1 MGVTTVVNFDL
12 PKTIEEY
19 VHRIGRTGRLGNS
32 GRAVS
37 FFDPANDY
45 AMAPY
50 LVNTLKLVNYLFL
63 NALFLFYSLSNNT
76 VYNYY

>member
-37 FFDPANDY
+37 FYDPDNDS

-50 LVNTLKLVNYLFL
+50 LVNTLKLVN
-63 NALFLFYSLSNNT
+63 
-76 VYNYY
+76 

>member
-19 VHRIGRTGRLGNS
+19 IHRIGRTGRLGNL

-37 FFDPANDY
+37 FYDPDHDSAI
-45 AMAPY
+45 APY
-50 LVNTLKLVNYLFL
+50 LVNTLKLV
-63 NALFLFYSLSNNT
+63 T
-76 VYNYY
+76 

>member
-32 GRAVS
+32 GRTVS

-50 LVNTLKLVNYLFL
+50 LINTLKLVNYLFL
-63 NALFLFYSLSNNT
+63 NVSFFILQLI
-76 VYNYY
+76 

>member
-1 MGVTTVVNFDL
+1 MGVKTVVNFDL

-37 FFDPANDY
+37 FYDPNNDS

-50 LVNTLKLVNYLFL
+50 LVNTLKLVN
-63 NALFLFYSLSNNT
+63 
-76 VYNYY
+76 

>member
-1 MGVTTVVNFDL
+1 MGVKTVVNFDL

-37 FFDPANDY
+37 FYDPDNDS

-50 LVNTLKLVNYLFL
+50 LVNTLKLVN
-63 NALFLFYSLSNNT
+63 
-76 VYNYY
+76 

>member
-1 MGVTTVVNFDL
+1 MGVKTVVNFDL

-37 FFDPANDY
+37 FFDPQNDS

-50 LVNTLKLVNYLFL
+50 LVNTLKLVN
-63 NALFLFYSLSNNT
+63 
-76 VYNYY
+76 